1 MCTMMHAFRSD
12 KPFVINILCIELK
25 TVECIDVGLCTYW
38 DLGSGEDAAG
48 VTAVSRTEVR

>member
-1 MCTMMHAFRSD
+1 MMHAFRSD